1 MSLLSFHFFLHKIGK
16 KSDTGL
22 EISPT
27 DLGYMLGA
35 DKVV

>member
-1 MSLLSFHFFLHKIGK
+1 MSLLSFHLFLHKIGK
-16 KSDTGL
+16 KSDICL
-22 EISPT
+22 EISPA